1 MKVIYM
7 GTTLGL
13 IHEIHPETAQQILA
27 QGEVKETENNLKYIV
42 INEDI

>member
-13 IHEIHPETAQQILA
+13 IHEIDPETAQQILA
-27 QGEVKETENNLKYIV
+27 QGEVKEAENNLKYIV
-42 INEDI
+42 INEEI

>member
-1 MKVIYM
+1 M
-7 GTTLGL
+7 GITLAL

-42 INEDI
+42 INEEI

>member
-13 IHEIHPETAQQILA
+13 IHSLDPEFAQKILE
-27 QGEVKETENNLKYIV
+27 QGEVKELETGVKYIV
-42 INEDI
+42 L